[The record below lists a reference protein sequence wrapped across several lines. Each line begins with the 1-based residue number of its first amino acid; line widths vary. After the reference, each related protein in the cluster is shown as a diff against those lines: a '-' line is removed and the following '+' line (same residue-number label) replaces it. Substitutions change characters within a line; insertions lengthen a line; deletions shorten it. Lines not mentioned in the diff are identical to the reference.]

1 MRSPVPEPL
10 VTPSPGILSKL
21 SRYTAALLPLPR
33 PPADPDAGRAPS
45 PQPPAHL
52 QSCPG
57 AAAAPGRRN
66 TALDTRGAV
75 VPPLAPR
82 QAPNSPRAKRGVASD
97 TKGALHRAASPMATT
112 RGSLVQTSVPNLTSA
127 STVSG
132 ANFTLTKPKGKY
144 EQSKKYFGPLQAAVP
159 RPTGKTAVIYDK
171 GGCDFRFCNLSCLG
185 PQKVSWPHMRSG
197 GNATFAQFD
206 RFKLEPSRSPGPK
219 YWLPGATGKQVNSTK
234 PTRPI
239 VGFGTGTRD
248 GALKQYGVWSA

>member
-1 MRSPVPEPL
+1 
-10 VTPSPGILSKL
+10 
-21 SRYTAALLPLPR
+21 
-33 PPADPDAGRAPS
+33 
-45 PQPPAHL
+45 
-52 QSCPG
+52 
-57 AAAAPGRRN
+57 
-66 TALDTRGAV
+66 
-75 VPPLAPR
+75 
-82 QAPNSPRAKRGVASD
+82 
-97 TKGALHRAASPMATT
+97 MATT
-112 RGSLVQTSVPNLTSA
+112 RGSLIQTSVPNLTSA

-159 RPTGKTAVIYDK
+159 RPTGKTAVIYEK